1 MAKKFKFGKEK
12 IEALRKP
19 AEGQRLEVQD
29 TQVPGLS
36 LRVTSNGTKTFC
48 VFRRVKGGEPIRV
61 TIGRFPDVSVEQA
74 QKQARN
80 VIGQAAQGVNVA
92 EIRRAGKIERTFADL
107 FSEYIERHAKQN
119 KRTWREDEQRYQQY
133 LATPLGKKKLSAIDR
148 KAISAIHN
156 KISSDGHPAVA
167 NRVVALLGSV
177 FNKALYWELI
187 AANPAKGVKKN
198 PEVSRDRFIQA
209 DELPAFFKALADEPN
224 EGMRDFFLLSL
235 LTGARRDNMLS
246 MRWQDIAL
254 QRAEWRILRTKNG
267 TPQTVTLS
275 PEAVEIL
282 TRRVE
287 KAEDKALYVFPGL
300 GKRGHLTEP
309 KGAWQRVLDRAGLS
323 DLRIHDLRRTL
334 GSWQA
339 REGASMA
346 IIGKS
351 LNHKSML
358 STAVYA
364 RLDLDPVR
372 DSVNRATASM
382 FNAGGMKSTAEIVP
396 LNRKRA

>member
-1 MAKKFKFGKEK
+1 MVKKFKFGKEK
-12 IEALRKP
+12 IEALKSP

-74 QKQARN
+74 RKQARN

-119 KRTWREDEQRYQQY
+119 KRTWREDEQRYEQY
-133 LATPLGKKKLSAIDR
+133 LAKPLGKKKLSAIDR
-148 KAISAIHN
+148 KSISAIHN

-167 NRVVALLGSV
+167 NRVIALLGSV
-177 FNKALYWELI
+177 FNKAIFWELI
-187 AANPAKGVKKN
+187 AVNPAKGVKKN
-198 PEVSRDRFIQA
+198 PEVSRERFIQA
-209 DELPAFFKALADEPN
+209 DELPAFFKALADESN
-224 EGMRDFFLLSL
+224 EAMRDYFLLSL

-254 QRAEWRILRTKNG
+254 QRAEWRIVRTKNG

-282 TRRVE
+282 TRRAG
-287 KAEDKALYVFPGL
+287 KAEDKAIYVFPGS
-300 GKRGHLTEP
+300 GKRGHLAEP
-309 KGAWQRVLDRAGLS
+309 KGAWQRVLARAGLS
-323 DLRIHDLRRTL
+323 DLRVHDLRRTL

-382 FNAGGMKSTAEIVP
+382 FTAGGVKATAQVMPLKRKSA
-396 LNRKRA
+396 